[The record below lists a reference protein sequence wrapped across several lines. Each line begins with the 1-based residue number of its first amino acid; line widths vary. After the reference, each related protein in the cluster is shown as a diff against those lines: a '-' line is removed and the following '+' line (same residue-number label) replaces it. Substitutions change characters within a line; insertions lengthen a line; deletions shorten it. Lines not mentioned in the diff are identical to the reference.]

1 MENKISIKEF
11 CEGYKKIVLDKDQE
25 RYIKKNL
32 KVKPYIPFIMKEVI
46 ANNLAEISM
55 FEYEV
60 FVDENGQEKKRKT
73 GNVKISSSMYYL
85 FFCRAVIESY
95 TNLTIESEGFYDEY
109 DMLNELGLMDEI
121 TKSIP
126 EKELKEL
133 KMICDMKK
141 NDVIFNN
148 ATPEAYVSQQVERF
162 ASISSVI
169 LKPILE
175 RIETE
180 INDMDES
187 KMDKVLNKIDGF
199 VKLVK

>member
-1 MENKISIKEF
+1 
-11 CEGYKKIVLDKDQE
+11 
-25 RYIKKNL
+25 
-32 KVKPYIPFIMKEVI
+32 
-46 ANNLAEISM
+46 
-55 FEYEV
+55 
-60 FVDENGQEKKRKT
+60 
-73 GNVKISSSMYYL
+73 
-85 FFCRAVIESY
+85 
-95 TNLTIESEGFYDEY
+95 
-109 DMLNELGLMDEI
+109 
-121 TKSIP
+121 
-126 EKELKEL
+126 
-133 KMICDMKK
+133 MKK

>member
-1 MENKISIKEF
+1 MENKISVKEF

-60 FVDENGQEKKRKT
+60 FVDENGQKKKRKT
-73 GNVKISSSMYYL
+73 GYVKISSSMYYL

-162 ASISSVI
+162 ASISSFT
-169 LKPILE
+169 LKTIFE

-180 INDMDES
+180 INNMDED
-187 KMDKVLNKIDGF
+187 KMDKLLNKIDGF

>member
-1 MENKISIKEF
+1 MGEKITIKNFCNGYRECTTENSQKN
-11 CEGYKKIVLDKDQE
+11 YL
-25 RYIKKNL
+25 KKNL
-32 KVKPYIPFIMKEVI
+32 EVKPYISFIMKEI
-46 ANNLAEISM
+46 LANKLADITL
-55 FEYEV
+55 FEYE
-60 FVDENGQEKKRKT
+60 DYEDADGQTKRRKT
-73 GNVKISSSMYYL
+73 GNVKNNSSMNYL
-85 FFCRAVIESY
+85 FFWRIVIEEY
-95 TNLTIESEGFYDEY
+95 TNLQIETEGFYEEY
-109 DMLNELGLMDEI
+109 DMLDELGLMDKIAEI
-121 TKSIP
+121 IP
-126 EKELKEL
+126 NRELTEF

-148 ATPEAYVSQQVERF
+148 ATPGAYVSQQVERF

-180 INDMDES
+180 INNMDES